1 MQHSLIAYH
10 TMKGLGISGT
20 NSQLQR
26 SVNKSLT
33 TCVSLLRK
41 ATEPSWSYVI
51 EKQERWNGLVIKD
64 LC

>member
-1 MQHSLIAYH
+1 M
-10 TMKGLGISGT
+10 GLSHANGSSKFDQIT
-20 NSQLQR
+20 LF
-26 SVNKSLT
+26 
-33 TCVSLLRK
+33 LRK